1 MRVVP
6 GVIAVIVVGVLGVL
20 AWRTF
25 VPAPMAFAGGSTV
38 ALADYKGADPTGAPA
53 DLAKADAVKRGEY
66 LARAADCLVCHT
78 APGGRSYAGGLAFPL
93 PFGVLYSTNITADK
107 ETGIGSYSDQEF
119 LDAVRRGVRKDGARL
134 YPAMP
139 FTSYTYLTDADAL
152 AIKAYLFSLPG
163 VREANRTNTLA
174 FPFNQRWSMTFWS
187 LAFNP
192 DTRFAPNSAKS
203 PEWNRGAYIAEAL
216 AHCGECHTPRNL
228 GLALDNRKKFA
239 GALTRRL
246 ARFQRHRRQ
255 RRRYRRLERRR
266 AVCLFV
272 EWSRQGA
279 RHSIGA
285 DGGGGRPQLQPDGAG
300 GYSRAGRVC
309 AQRPRGCLGR
319 AGNDRAAGTVLAEGR
334 RSRVGCPR
342 QKGVRAGLRELPRL
356 ERDERDFGLRHH
368 FRHARR
374 ERSVRHECCADRHL
388 RLAAAH
394 AARSSFHAC
403 FRQYLFRHGNRRRR
417 QLRHRPLR
425 QRAVKGDGERGC
437 CITRADGSVVD
448 A

>member
-6 GVIAVIVVGVLGVL
+6 RVIAVIVVGVLGVL

-25 VPAPMAFAGGSTV
+25 VPAPMTFAGGSTV

-78 APGGRSYAGGLAFPL
+78 APGGRSYAGGLAFPQ

-119 LDAVRRGVRKDGARL
+119 LDAVRRGVRKDGVRL

-163 VREANRTNTLA
+163 VHEANRTNTLA

-228 GLALDNRKKFA
+228 AFALDNWKKFG
-239 GALTRRL
+239 GALTAGWRAFNITADKGAGIGVWSDDELFAYLSDGHAKGRGTASGPMGEAVDHSFSQMAPADIHALVAYVRSVPAVASAEPETIAPPAPSSPKEGGAVSDALGKKVFEQACVSCHGWSGVSAISAYATISGTRAVNDPAATNVAQIVISGSRRYTPPGVISMPAFGNTYSDTEIAAVANYVT
-246 ARFQRHRRQ
+246 ARFGSAPSKVTAKDIAA
-255 RRRYRRLERRR
+255 L
-266 AVCLFV
+266 
-272 EWSRQGA
+272 
-279 RHSIGA
+279 
-285 DGGGGRPQLQPDGAG
+285 
-300 GYSRAGRVC
+300 
-309 AQRPRGCLGR
+309 RG
-319 AGNDRAAGTVLAEGR
+319 
-334 RSRVGCPR
+334 
-342 QKGVRAGLRELPRL
+342 Q
-356 ERDERDFGLRHH
+356 
-368 FRHARR
+368 
-374 ERSVRHECCADRHL
+374 
-388 RLAAAH
+388 
-394 AARSSFHAC
+394 AAR
-403 FRQYLFRHGNRRRR
+403 
-417 QLRHRPLR
+417 
-425 QRAVKGDGERGC
+425 
-437 CITRADGSVVD
+437 
-448 A
+448 